1 MNPISE
7 NDIRGYPQNRPKISE
22 WFHTIKPTTQRLYT
36 RYLIKFEHTS
46 NTSLETLLHQAETNS
61 IKPKDIRTLII
72 NTTQDLTNSQQV
84 VTDSAIRSFLHYNG
98 VQLPPTT
105 IKYQETV
112 FYRGYTKQE
121 IDDLIGYLDKPLE
134 KLYATIAA
142 ESGLRADTILKIK
155 WRHIQH
161 DFNNRTDAIGIRFDP
176 PFYKGKKKAGYT
188 FIGTRSRELLKFC
201 IEHQLI
207 QTQPEAHLFSFS
219 DNSIRKII
227 QRAKHKL
234 NIDPLIEPIHG
245 FRKYTEAQLEATKP
259 PINERYRIM
268 IMGRF
273 KDTDAK
279 AYSPR
284 DFDTLRPEYQT
295 AYPYLDYKNNAPA
308 QTQEISAK
316 QTQLQDTIKQLS
328 DKLQDMQ
335 QQIDNTPNFLTKLS
349 DSEFMEF
356 ILTIAASRLR
366 KIANDAT
373 NTTSP
378 FHNLTDN
385 QLVHTVQAFN
395 NQRTR
400 TVSAPDATQHH
411 HYTP

>member
-7 NDIRGYPQNRPKISE
+7 KDIHGYPQNRPKVSE
-22 WFHTIKPTTQRLYT
+22 WFLTLKPNTQRLYT
-36 RYLIKFEHTS
+36 RYLIKFERTS
-46 NTSLETLLHQAETNS
+46 NTTLEALVQQAKRKSFDKTE
-61 IKPKDIRTLII
+61 IRTLII
-72 NTTQDLTNSQQV
+72 NATQHLSNSQQV
-84 VTDSAIRSFLHYNG
+84 VTDSAIRSFLTYYG
-98 VQLPPTT
+98 IEIGKTT
-105 IKYQETV
+105 IKYEETV

-134 KLYATIAA
+134 KLYTIIAA
-142 ESGLRADTILKIK
+142 ESGLRAHTILNIK

-161 DFNNRTDAIGIRFDP
+161 DFNNRTDAIAIRFDP
-176 PFYKGKKKAGYT
+176 PFYKGRKKNGYT

-207 QTQPEAHLFSFS
+207 QTEPEAYLFSFS

-227 QRAKHKL
+227 QRAKRKL

-295 AYPYLDYKNNAPA
+295 AYPYLDYKNNESA
-308 QTQEISAK
+308 QTQQFSTK
-316 QTQLQDTIKQLS
+316 QTELQDTIN
-328 DKLQDMQ
+328 KL
-335 QQIDNTPNFLTKLS
+335 
-349 DSEFMEF
+349 
-356 ILTIAASRLR
+356 
-366 KIANDAT
+366 
-373 NTTSP
+373 
-378 FHNLTDN
+378 
-385 QLVHTVQAFN
+385 
-395 NQRTR
+395 NQRITELER
-400 TVSAPDATQHH
+400 NRQETFQLTGRLIQTQ
-411 HYTP
+411 YTPEREAELFQSWILFRQHLEAINKITAPLPNNRQTASA